1 MQEHQPNH
9 QPQKQQQQQRQLYTV
24 LLLKVCNAQ
33 MFLINLTNGL
43 RRSQSSQSSQSSKS
57 SSSSSSG
64 SGSSSNSSNG
74 SCKLLSSKGK
84 MKNAFASN

>member
-33 MFLINLTNGL
+33 MFIINLTNGL

-57 SSSSSSG
+57 

>member
-33 MFLINLTNGL
+33 MFIINLTNGL
-43 RRSQSSQSSQSSKS
+43 RRSQSSQSSQSSN
-57 SSSSSSG
+57 G
-64 SGSSSNSSNG
+64 SNG